1 MSTTLKEIIVGISA
15 GMVVGSILIAGIFWI
30 AKAAPLPE
38 FQSDSAQEASFAPGA
53 MPAATPLPNF
63 LPNPALTLPKA
74 TSKAKPPLVTSRLDE
89 QKQAQLHAA
98 SLSFVAPDFYS
109 SKTVGEQ
116 INGKGYGH
124 PSNICGPLAIAILQK
139 GGILSEE
146 IIPYEFWLL
155 NPDIYANQVK
165 LRAAFPEERFENL
178 RVKTSLNRIDWASFP
193 LLPGDFLYLYSGSRG
208 NFEHMLAVTRVDEE
222 RRAYTVTNHATEE
235 DGFIITEALL
245 YDPQNPGEGLFYEWT
260 AREKAVL
267 GSTGFGGFHLWRL
280 RER

>member
-1 MSTTLKEIIVGISA
+1 MSTTLKEIIVGGSA
-15 GMVVGSILIAGIFWI
+15 GIVIGSILIAGMFWI
-30 AKAAPLPE
+30 AESAPLPE
-38 FQSDSAQEASFAPGA
+38 FQPASAQEASFS
-53 MPAATPLPNF
+53 ATPTAF
-63 LPNPALTLPKA
+63 L
-74 TSKAKPPLVTSRLDE
+74 SVTSYPSAPPPAVTYTAESPILTHRLNE
-89 QKQAQLHAA
+89 QEQAQLHTA

-109 SKTVGEQ
+109 SKAVGEQ
-116 INGKGYGH
+116 INGKGYGD

-139 GGILSEE
+139 GGVLSEE

-155 NPDIYANQVK
+155 NPDVYANQVK
-165 LRAAFPEERFENL
+165 LRATFPEERFESL
-178 RVKTSLNRIDWASFP
+178 RVKTSLYRVDWTSFP

-222 RRAYTVTNHATEE
+222 GRAYTVTNHATEE

-267 GSTGFGGFHLWRL
+267 GSTGFGGFQLWRL